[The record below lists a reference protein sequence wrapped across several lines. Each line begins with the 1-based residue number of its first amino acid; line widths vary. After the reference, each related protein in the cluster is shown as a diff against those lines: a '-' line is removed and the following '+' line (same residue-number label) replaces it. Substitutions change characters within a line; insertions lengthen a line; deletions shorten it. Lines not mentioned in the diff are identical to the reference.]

1 VPRDLSGSA
10 ITSRSTLALSRAG
23 DATGHAKPP
32 TSDEFS
38 PPHARPKRLGDEGI
52 VSTQMGSL
60 IGTETS
66 FALQHEMRSDVRF
79 GSLADMSAIFDHVR
93 FAPQSRHPGTGLGC
107 PLSATSGHHSITS
120 SARARSVGGT
130 VTPRVRAVLRL
141 ITSSYLVAAC
151 TGSSEGSSPFRM
163 RSI

>member
-1 VPRDLSGSA
+1 MTRQHAVQVPHDLSGSA

-79 GSLADMSAIFDHVR
+79 GSMSLKKSEMRVAELSIGAFLASFSLDR
-93 FAPQSRHPGTGLGC
+93 RP
-107 PLSATSGHHSITS
+107 
-120 SARARSVGGT
+120 
-130 VTPRVRAVLRL
+130 
-141 ITSSYLVAAC
+141 
-151 TGSSEGSSPFRM
+151 
-163 RSI
+163 